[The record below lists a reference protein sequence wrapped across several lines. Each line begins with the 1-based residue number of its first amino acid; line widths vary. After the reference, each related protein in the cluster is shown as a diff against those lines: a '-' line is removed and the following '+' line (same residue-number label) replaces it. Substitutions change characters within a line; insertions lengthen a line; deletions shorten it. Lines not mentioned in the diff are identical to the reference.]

1 VSGLTAAIAD
11 TLATFEGAGV
21 HAVGDVRDLNTP
33 CAYVIPP
40 EGSFRFDR
48 GRLTI
53 EWVAYLVVGDTGAT
67 SATSALSALLDKVAG
82 ILPFTTFTRDAIN
95 DPNGGDPLPAY
106 RLSWISTITIG
117 A

>member
-1 VSGLTAAIAD
+1 MSLEGAVAD
-11 TLATFEGAGV
+11 VLATFEGVGV
-21 HAVGDVRDLNTP
+21 HAVADVRNLDTP

-67 SATSALSALLDKVAG
+67 SATSALSKLVDTVAG
-82 ILPFTTFTRDAIN
+82 ALPFTTFTRDAIN

-117 A
+117 V

>member
-1 VSGLTAAIAD
+1 MSLEGAVAD
-11 TLATFEGAGV
+11 VLATFKAAGV
-21 HAVGDVRDLNTP
+21 HAVADPRDLNTP

-53 EWVAYLVVGDTGAT
+53 DWVAYLVVGDTGAT
-67 SATSALSALLDKVAG
+67 SATSALSKLVDAVAG
-82 ILPFTTFTRDAIN
+82 VLPFTTFARDAIA
-95 DPNGGDPLPAY
+95 DPNGGDPMPAY
-106 RLSWISTITIG
+106 RLVWTSTITIG